1 MFTTEEARVLTEFY
15 GLTHYPKELSRQEV
29 QELLDGL
36 NEKEREALAQDYLC
50 VLGEASLPENVE
62 ADAFPQFICLCKQE
76 NRDDMWMIGHYLEE
90 HSFSVAVFEVI
101 YKPPFEGNEEEQAKQ
116 YEAVNT
122 SLIFDSS
129 NYQQFSGTGC

>member
-1 MFTTEEARVLTEFY
+1 MFTTKEMRVLTEFY
-15 GLTHYPKELSRQEV
+15 DSVRQTRELSQQEV
-29 QELLDGL
+29 QELLEGL
-36 NEKEREALAQDYLC
+36 NEKEREALAEDYLC

-62 ADAFPQFICLCKQE
+62 VDAFPQFVCLCKQE
-76 NRDDMWMIGHYLEE
+76 DRDGMWMIGNYGVK
-90 HSFSVAVFEVI
+90 HSLSVAVFEVI
-101 YKPPFEGNEEEQAKQ
+101 YKPPFEGNEEEQTKQ

>member
-1 MFTTEEARVLTEFY
+1 MFTTKEMRVLTEFY
-15 GLTHYPKELSRQEV
+15 DSVRKTKELSQQEV

-50 VLGEASLPENVE
+50 TLGEASLPENVE
-62 ADAFPQFICLCKQE
+62 ADAFPQFLCLCKQE
-76 NRDDMWMIGHYLEE
+76 NRDDMWMIGHYWEK
-90 HSFSVAVFEVI
+90 HSCSVAVFEVI